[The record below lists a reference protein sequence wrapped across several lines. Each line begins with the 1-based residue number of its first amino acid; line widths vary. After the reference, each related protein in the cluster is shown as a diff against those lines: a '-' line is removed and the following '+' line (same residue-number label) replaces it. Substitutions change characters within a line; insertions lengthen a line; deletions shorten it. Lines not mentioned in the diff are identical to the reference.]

1 MHNVGGCHDDIFK
14 RMLQR
19 QPKALCDACSMY
31 YMLQSFVVGLSASR
45 SVYLHTIQRW
55 WLYSTRLEG
64 PHIDVVVCLHKLK
77 HISAHFAE
85 AVALLHNIG
94 GSTG

>member
-14 RMLQR
+14 WMLQCR
-19 QPKALCDACSMY
+19 PKALYDAYSMY
-31 YMLQSFVVGLSASR
+31 YTLQSLVVGLSASR
-45 SVYLHTIQRW
+45 SVYPHTMWRW

-64 PHIDVVVCLHKLK
+64 PHIDVVVCLCKLK

-85 AVALLHNIG
+85 AVALLHNVG
-94 GSTG
+94 GSMG